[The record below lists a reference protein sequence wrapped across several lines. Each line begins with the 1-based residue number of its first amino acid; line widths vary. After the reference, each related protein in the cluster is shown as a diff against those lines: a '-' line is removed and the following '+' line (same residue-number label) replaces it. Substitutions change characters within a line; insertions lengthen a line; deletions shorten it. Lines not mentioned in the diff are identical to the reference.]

1 MKLLAGH
8 TGALL
13 FERIGPIAPDEI
25 NSPLLDL
32 VDGQGSQLDQVDSL
46 SPRFAV
52 NRRFL
57 LSCFSKP
64 VDVGGD
70 LAQRDRIAFNGL
82 EVDCAVCLYSV
93 YVFANRYSG
102 LFLGKI
108 LGPAPAQGFF
118 PAVCAKFQIKP
129 PCFDRRLRLVR
140 RSEIGRGK
148 LRSKLRL
155 HAHTRSRF
163 NTRTGAR
170 G

>member
-1 MKLLAGH
+1 MGSGISTTSRIRAMTSAPKSERARRMKLLAGH

-70 LAQRDRIAFNGL
+70 LAQRDRIAF
-82 EVDCAVCLYSV
+82 
-93 YVFANRYSG
+93 
-102 LFLGKI
+102 
-108 LGPAPAQGFF
+108 
-118 PAVCAKFQIKP
+118 
-129 PCFDRRLRLVR
+129 
-140 RSEIGRGK
+140 
-148 LRSKLRL
+148 
-155 HAHTRSRF
+155 
-163 NTRTGAR
+163 
-170 G
+170 